1 MTDPFALM
9 ALAAAAVALRV
20 VSGGALPPA
29 HVPAEIVPVN
39 VIKAGSPG
47 V

>member
-1 MTDPFALM
+1 MTDPVALM
-9 ALAAAAVALRV
+9 ALAAAAVALRI

-29 HVPAEIVPVN
+29 PVPSEIVPGN